1 MLLNVSVYT
10 MLGNMFA
17 AGITPLFALIME
29 DLKVTTVKVS
39 TLSSYALLAL
49 GLSVRQ
55 NPILDLPN

>member
-29 DLKVTTVKVS
+29 DLKVNTVKVS

-49 GLSVRQ
+49 GLSVRD
-55 NPILDLPN
+55 NPILDLAN